1 MDITITIKEGELE
14 TSRTF
19 MLGSKVSV
27 DWNEKVEEMITDLNE
42 VTNDN

>member
-19 MLGSKVSV
+19 MLGANANP
-27 DWNEKVEEMITDLNE
+27 DWNEKVQEMKDSLLA
-42 VTNDN
+42 VTE